1 MSTIRKGQ
9 IADLDL
15 SSGRGVIIDEN
26 GQDISFELNEQLAQV
41 GINAEV
47 KFQIELGQEGLRAV
61 AIELP

>member
-1 MSTIRKGQ
+1 MNTIRKGQ

-15 SSGRGVIIDEN
+15 NSGRGIIIDEN
-26 GQDISFELNEQLAQV
+26 GQDIPFELNESLALV

-47 KFQIELGQEGLRAV
+47 KFQIELGQEGLKAV